1 MKILIDPCT
10 KFASYLEYHTKSILY
25 YLYDIERLDGVQKS
39 LKTICNRTL
48 R

>member
-10 KFASYLEYHTKSILY
+10 GFASYLEYHTKNIFC

-39 LKTICNRTL
+39 LKTICIRTL
-48 R
+48 C